1 MDDMQRTLG
10 QLEGRFDGLE
20 RQLDDIKE
28 LVVGNADMGRKV
40 SERVENIEKTHAR
53 VTGFVAA
60 LSAIAGVSVTWVA
73 KKLSVLA

>member
-60 LSAIAGVSVTWVA
+60 LSAIAGISVTWVA

>member
-1 MDDMQRTLG
+1 MQRTLG

-40 SERVENIEKTHAR
+40 SERVENIEMTHAR

-60 LSAIAGVSVTWVA
+60 LSAIAGVSVTWIA
-73 KKLSVLA
+73 KKLSVFA

>member
-10 QLEGRFDGLE
+10 KLEGRFDGLE
-20 RQLDDIKE
+20 RQLDDIKGI
-28 LVVGNADMGRKV
+28 VVGNADSARHV
-40 SERVENIEKTHAR
+40 SERVDQIEKTHAR

>member
-1 MDDMQRTLG
+1 MQRTLG

-60 LSAIAGVSVTWVA
+60 LSAIAGVSVTWIA
-73 KKLSVLA
+73 KKISVLA

>member
-1 MDDMQRTLG
+1 MQRTLG

-40 SERVENIEKTHAR
+40 SERVENIEMTHAR

-60 LSAIAGVSVTWVA
+60 LSAIAGVSITWIA
-73 KKLSVLA
+73 KKLSVFA

>member
-10 QLEGRFDGLE
+10 KLEGRFDGLE

-40 SERVENIEKTHAR
+40 SERVEQIEKTHAR

-60 LSAIAGVSVTWVA
+60 LSAIAGVSVTWIA
-73 KKLSVLA
+73 KKISVLA

>member
-1 MDDMQRTLG
+1 MQRTLG

-28 LVVGNADMGRKV
+28 LVVGNADTGRKV

-60 LSAIAGVSVTWVA
+60 LSAIAGVSVTWIA
-73 KKLSVLA
+73 KKISVLA

>member
-1 MDDMQRTLG
+1 MQRTLG

-28 LVVGNADMGRKV
+28 LVVGNAETSKHV
-40 SERVENIEKTHAR
+40 SARVENIEKTHAR

>member
-40 SERVENIEKTHAR
+40 SERVENIEMTHAR

-60 LSAIAGVSVTWVA
+60 LSAIAGVSVTWIA
-73 KKLSVLA
+73 KKLSVFA

>member
-10 QLEGRFDGLE
+10 KLEGRFNGLE

>member
-40 SERVENIEKTHAR
+40 SERVENIEMTHAR

-60 LSAIAGVSVTWVA
+60 LSAIAGVSITWIA
-73 KKLSVLA
+73 KKLSVFA